1 MQVVERTHQIDVI
14 INSGAE
20 CILPLIRERY
30 PEAKVVYDSDDDD
43 EPIDVRETE
52 WFKDA
57 EKRLEENPG
66 LRLDAYRWRAGAMT
80 QKRLAELSG
89 VSRETISRIENGRV
103 PMTLSIAKKLAP
115 HLGID
120 YRKLI

>member
-1 MQVVERTHQIDVI
+1 MQVVERTHHIDVI

-20 CILPLIRERY
+20 SILPLIREKY
-30 PEAKVVYDSDDDD
+30 PEAKVVYDDDDGLV
-43 EPIDVRETE
+43 EVCETG
-52 WFKDA
+52 WFKET

-103 PMTLSIAKKLAP
+103 PMTLSVAKKLAP
-115 HLGID
+115 HLKID

>member
-1 MQVVERTHQIDVI
+1 MQVVERTHHIDVI

-20 CILPLIRERY
+20 SILPLIREKY
-30 PEAKVVYDSDDDD
+30 PEAKVVYDDDD
-43 EPIDVRETE
+43 ELVEVCETG
-52 WFKDA
+52 WFKET

-103 PMTLSIAKKLAP
+103 PMTLSVAKKLAP
-115 HLGID
+115 HLGVD